1 MATQNSHTT
10 EASFVKWTLGLLF
23 AGVLVTANLTA
34 SKLVVYDL
42 PLIGEVVGSVAAVAI
57 GVSFLLTDLLG
68 EVYGKKAARRV
79 VNGTIFALV
88 IAYGLVYFA
97 IWMPPAASYSN
108 NSQFVTVFSSSFPL
122 ILASIIS
129 LLVSQNLDVSVFHKF
144 KDLTDGKHKWT
155 RNIGSTAT
163 SQLLDTAFF
172 TWMAFVA
179 FPPFFG
185 GEAVPLGIAGSIIFA
200 EYLVKLVVA
209 GLDTPV
215 FYAVSALLERQTSG
229 N

>member
-1 MATQNSHTT
+1 MAETNVDSS
-10 EASFVKWTLGLLF
+10 EGSFFKWSIGLIF
-23 AGVLVTANLTA
+23 AAVLVTANLTA

-42 PLIGEVVGSVAAVAI
+42 PILGEVVGSVAAVAI

-79 VNGTIFALV
+79 VNGTILALV

-129 LLVSQNLDVSVFHKF
+129 LLVSQNLDVSIFHSF
-144 KDLTDGKHKWT
+144 KKLTNGKHKWT

-200 EYLVKLVVA
+200 EYIVKLLVA
-209 GLDTPV
+209 VLDTPI
-215 FYAVSALLERQTSG
+215 FYAVSALAERRSSG